1 MPNNLFEEKYN
12 KKMLLEN
19 ISAIS
24 TAIGVGGVAIIRISG
39 ESPLEIAEKMF
50 FPSGKTKVKDF
61 EPYKMYV
68 GEIDGGNFR
77 DFGMCVY
84 FRAPK
89 SYTGENMVEFHCH
102 GGMAITR
109 GILQRTFALGA
120 KPATRGEFTKRAFLN
135 GKLSLSSCEG
145 LIDMINSES
154 EGEVKAGY
162 YLYKE
167 RLMREIRGLQQKLQD
182 ALTLI
187 DANIDFPE
195 EGLEEADASNILQT
209 VSGVNAELKRLL
221 ATYSVG
227 RKVKNG
233 VKVAIVGKPNTGKSS
248 ILNRLLCY
256 DKAIVSPVAGT
267 TRDVVEG
274 TIINDGV
281 RFELFDTA
289 GIRESKDAIEA
300 EGINRSRKALEGAD
314 VALLVID
321 GSKELSEED
330 RELIKLSANK
340 NRITV
345 LNKSDEGV
353 LPSVEKEVS
362 PDAVVSALTGEN
374 VEKIP
379 AMLSEKV
386 FGGSVDLSGDIISEE
401 RHFYAIKAASESLK
415 QAEEAISAMP
425 LDAVSVDITEAWQRL
440 GEITGETA
448 SESIINDIFSR
459 FCVGK

>member
-1 MPNNLFEEKYN
+1 
-12 KKMLLEN
+12 MLLEN

-39 ESPLEIAEKMF
+39 DSPLEIAEKMF
-50 FPSGKTKVKDF
+50 FPTGKTAVKDF

-84 FRAPK
+84 FRAPR

-109 GILQRTFALGA
+109 GILKRTFELGA

-167 RLMREIRGLQQKLQD
+167 RLMREIRALQQKLQD

-195 EGLEEADASNILQT
+195 EGLEEADTNEVLRACSE
-209 VSGVNAELKRLL
+209 VNGELKRLL
-221 ATYSVG
+221 ATYVVG

-248 ILNRLLCY
+248 LLNRLLCY

-274 TIINDGV
+274 TIINDGI

-289 GIRESKDAIEA
+289 GIRESSDIIEA

-314 VALLVID
+314 VALLIID
-321 GSKELSEED
+321 GSKELSDED
-330 RELIKLSANK
+330 RELINLTEGKNK
-340 NRITV
+340 III

-353 LPSVEKEVS
+353 SPSVLNEVS
-362 PDAVVSALTGEN
+362 PDATISALTGEN
-374 VEKIP
+374 VDKIP
-379 AMLSEKV
+379 SMLSEKV

-401 RHFYAIKAASESLK
+401 RHFYAINAASDSLT
-415 QAEEAISAMP
+415 QAEETLAAMP
-425 LDAVSVDITEAWQRL
+425 LDAATVDITEAWQHL